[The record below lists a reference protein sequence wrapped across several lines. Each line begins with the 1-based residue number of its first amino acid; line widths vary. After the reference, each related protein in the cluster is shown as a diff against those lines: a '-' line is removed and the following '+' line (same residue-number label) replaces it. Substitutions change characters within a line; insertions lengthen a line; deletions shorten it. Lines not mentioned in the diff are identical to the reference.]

1 MLLDKALSMR
11 EIRKTCGAV
20 KSLCWLGAGLTVLVC
35 CRLHLMGLTS
45 PSFATSDNPTAR
57 HSSFLVRTLTF
68 SYLPAFNG
76 LLLLFPRWLS
86 FDWSM
91 DAIPRIESV
100 FDSRNLFSI
109 LFYGLFY
116 LGMSRSLRSLK
127 SEEMT
132 KKIKPRKCRGCGQ
145 GCGYHTRYCKISN
158 NNNYPTSHCNC
169 KIAPRT
175 RRESEAILISISI
188 LILPFI
194 PASNLFFY
202 VGFVVAE
209 RVLYLPSVGYCLLL
223 GVGYGRLSRYTLPRI
238 ALIVLILSYSARTYL
253 RNFDWQDEESLY
265 RSGVHIN
272 PPKAYGNLGSVLSSQ
287 GRTKEAE
294 TAFRIALSFRPNM
307 ADVHYNL

>member
-1 MLLDKALSMR
+1 
-11 EIRKTCGAV
+11 
-20 KSLCWLGAGLTVLVC
+20 
-35 CRLHLMGLTS
+35 MGLTS

-57 HSSFLVRTLTF
+57 HSSFLARTLTF

-91 DAIPRIESV
+91 DSIPRIESIL
-100 FDSRNLFSI
+100 DSRNLFTI

-132 KKIKPRKCRGCGQ
+132 KKIKPKKCRGCGQ

-158 NNNYPTSHCNC
+158 NNNYPSSHCSC

-272 PPKAYGNLGSVLSSQ
+272 PPKGEFYHIYFS
-287 GRTKEAE
+287 
-294 TAFRIALSFRPNM
+294 
-307 ADVHYNL
+307 